1 MYKGKLEKII
11 QTIVIAIAYIVLTY
25 IADMFGM
32 AKGIVQVRI
41 SDALCIL
48 PYFTPAAIPGLFIGS
63 AISNVIISLTEDP
76 MTGKMILSSAAQY
89 YVIIES
95 LVILIASI
103 ISYFLRKFKFVV
115 CVPTIVINT
124 ITIPLI
130 FHYIYRYEDSV
141 AKCIMTVG
149 IGEIISCGLLGTAL
163 LLALEDSKDKWFPSN
178 DIVSD
183 KHEDEKVESN
193 MDNKSESEEINV

>member
-1 MYKGKLEKII
+1 MYKGKTAKII
-11 QTIVIAIAYIVLTY
+11 QAIVIAIAYIVLTY

-41 SDALCIL
+41 SDALCVL

-63 AISNVIISLTEDP
+63 VISNTIISLTEDP

-89 YVIIES
+89 YVLFGS
-95 LVILIASI
+95 LSILVASI
-103 ISYFLRKFKFVV
+103 VSYLIRKYKFVV
-115 CVPTIVINT
+115 AIPPVIFNT
-124 ITIPLI
+124 ITMPMI

-141 AKCIMTVG
+141 AKCVMTVC

-163 LLALEDSKDKWFPSN
+163 LLALEDSKDKLFPGN
-178 DIVSD
+178 DIVATD
-183 KHEDEKVESN
+183 KSKEDK
-193 MDNKSESEEINV
+193 KSEGDEINV